1 MYLDLQKLFLVQLS
15 LRDRPR
21 EHLPDTINAYDKF
34 AESIRNAI
42 DKNFSVEAICIF
54 VSVILLFV
62 IAVVF
67 FEVYRSGKVKQE
79 LLALAWRKFDARAE
93 FLKLNQAT
101 TDLLKKIVEESGL
114 QDPSSIMKSP
124 HIFEKS
130 LEAYYENKDIISIPN
145 SKLASIKELRK
156 TLGFSPLSKDMA
168 FTSTRQFEVGEKC
181 IVQIPESGPATH
193 KGTCLIKDMEERYW
207 SITSLSG
214 PKVPAKTWI
223 LVNVIRAGDAEY
235 TFRVQVLKDADGEL
249 VLAHTNKLKRAQQ
262 RNWVRIDVSIPVEV
276 TQILNNGIGDI
287 FSGKIIDM
295 SGGGFGMTLP
305 AKLPRDSRLLLNFE
319 LPGHGV
325 ISDLP
330 VKVVRVAGQF
340 NKDPLKTV
348 HSVAFDSE
356 LPLIQEQIIQYVFE
370 KQRQNALAM
379 QI

>member
-1 MYLDLQKLFLVQLS
+1 MHFNLQKFFIVQAQS
-15 LRDRPR
+15 ASDSVGSY
-21 EHLPDTINAYDKF
+21 EQF

-42 DKNFSVEAICIF
+42 GKNFSIEAIFIF
-54 VSVILLFV
+54 ITVILLF
-62 IAVVF
+62 ILAVVF
-67 FEVYRSGKVKQE
+67 FEIYRSNKVKQE
-79 LLALAWRKFDARAE
+79 LLDLAWTKFNARAE
-93 FLKLNQAT
+93 SLKLKYA
-101 TDLLKKIVEESGL
+101 DIVLLKNIVEEAGL

-130 LEAYYENKDIISIPN
+130 LDAYYENGIKSIPN
-145 SKLASIKELRK
+145 SKLISIRELRK
-156 TLGFSPLSKDMA
+156 TLGFSPLSKDIA

-193 KGTCLIKDMEERYW
+193 KGTCLIKNMEERYW
-207 SITSLSG
+207 SITSIPG
-214 PKVPAKTWI
+214 PQVPEKTWI
-223 LVNVIRAGDAEY
+223 TVNVIRAGDAEY
-235 TFRVQVLKDADGEL
+235 TFRVQVLKDAGGEL
-249 VLAHTNKLKRAQQ
+249 VLSHTNKLKRAQQ

-295 SGGGFGMTLP
+295 SGGGFGMALP

-319 LPGHGV
+319 LPGHGA

-340 NKDPLKTV
+340 NNDPLKTV

-356 LPLIQEQIIQYVFE
+356 LHLIQEQIIQYVFE
-370 KQRQNALAM
+370 KQRQSSLAM
-379 QI
+379 QT